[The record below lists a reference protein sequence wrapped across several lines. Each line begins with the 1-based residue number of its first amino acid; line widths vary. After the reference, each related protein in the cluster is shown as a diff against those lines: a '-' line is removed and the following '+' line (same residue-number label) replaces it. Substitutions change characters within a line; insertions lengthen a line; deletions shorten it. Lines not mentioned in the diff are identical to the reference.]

1 MFLYYIIAAIAGAA
15 LALGIYIAVSRSVN
29 KGRADAIIEKATVE
43 ADNVKQTKMLE
54 AKESIDK
61 LVRQIDQCIKL
72 LEK

>member
-43 ADNVKQTKMLE
+43 AENVKQTKML
-54 AKESIDK
+54 
-61 LVRQIDQCIKL
+61 
-72 LEK
+72 